1 MSLQRDNIGA
11 QSQDGIHAK
20 VGITYLPTNKTALII
35 PLQGDDCPTDPD
47 EMVIDGPATYT
58 LESMFKHIQPSVEV
72 PIETGDESN
81 PIQERKVEF
90 KTLKSFE
97 PDEIV
102 DNVPEL
108 KAMKDKQNLI
118 GRLEQLLQ
126 ESSFEKILS
135 SSTQKEALVDF
146 LKAVVADIESNE
158 KE

>member
-47 EMVIDGPATYT
+47 EMVIEGPATYT
-58 LESMFKHIQPSVEV
+58 LESMFKHIQPNVEV

-135 SSTQKEALVDF
+135 NGTQKEALVDF
-146 LKAVVADIESNE
+146 LKAVVADIESSE